1 MKAVIF
7 DMDGVIFDSERLSK
21 EVWLEIVKERGIEG
35 FPPVYDQII
44 GVSKAGGKQIVC
56 DAYGDDFPFDEI
68 HAEAARRK
76 LTKCSNGHYPLKDGI
91 IELLSYL
98 QERGYKV
105 GLASSTEEPVVR
117 MHLEKSGLISYFDC
131 LVCGNMV
138 ARSKP
143 DPEIFLVACETLG
156 VLPEESYIIEDSYNG
171 IRAAARAGAFP
182 IMVPDLKEPTE
193 EMRYLSK
200 LILKNLHEVKKHIQ
214 IKGESDVS

>member
-21 EVWLEIVKERGIEG
+21 EVWLEIARERGVEG
-35 FPPVYDQII
+35 FSAVYDKII

-56 DAYGDDFPFDEI
+56 EAYGSEFPFDEI
-68 HAEAARRK
+68 HAEAAMRK

-91 IELLSYL
+91 EDLLIFL
-98 QERGYKV
+98 KDHGYKT

-117 MHLEKSGLISYFDC
+117 MHLENSGLNVYFDC
-131 LVCGNMV
+131 IICGNMV
-138 ARSKP
+138 IHSKP
-143 DPEIFLVACETLG
+143 NPEIFLVACDKLG

-171 IRAAARAGAFP
+171 IRAAARAGAFS

-193 EMRYLSK
+193 EMKSLAN
-200 LILKNLHEVKKHIQ
+200 LIVKDLYEVKKYIE
-214 IKGESDVS
+214 KR